1 MRGSNR
7 FSKVTKTHGSTIRDA
22 SPRAAS
28 SQPRVPARGRRHYL
42 IGALAPAALA
52 SAALA
57 IVLLPSA
64 ASAAPP
70 QQTVSSFNVTFTVS
84 GICAFPIVE
93 TAQGTAR
100 IIDFTDQSGNV
111 VREIDLTPGLTVSFS
126 ANGITLTTVSPSLGH
141 VTFNADGTATL
152 TVTGLSGHISVP
164 GKGTVAL
171 SAGRVVLLLTD
182 GQPPQ
187 ILAEDGTFSFGFG
200 DLPPIEAQLC
210 SALS

>member
-7 FSKVTKTHGSTIRDA
+7 ISKVTKTHRSTILDA

-28 SQPRVPARGRRHYL
+28 PQPRGPASRRRRYL
-42 IGALAPAALA
+42 IGVSGLVALAT
-52 SAALA
+52 
-57 IVLLPSA
+57 LLVPSA

-70 QQTVSSFNVTFTVS
+70 QQTVGTINDTFTVS

-100 IIDFTDQSGNV
+100 IIDFTNQSGNL

-141 VTFNADGTATL
+141 ITFNADGTATL

-182 GQPPQ
+182 GRPPQ

-200 DLPPIEAQLC
+200 SLPPIEAQLC

>member
-7 FSKVTKTHGSTIRDA
+7 ISKVTKTHRSTILDA

-28 SQPRVPARGRRHYL
+28 PQPRGPASRRRRYL
-42 IGALAPAALA
+42 IGVSGLVALAT
-52 SAALA
+52 
-57 IVLLPSA
+57 LLVPSA
-64 ASAAPP
+64 ASA
-70 QQTVSSFNVTFTVS
+70 
-84 GICAFPIVE
+84 ICAFPIVE

-100 IIDFTDQSGNV
+100 IIDFTNQSGNL

-141 VTFNADGTATL
+141 ITFNADGTATL

-182 GQPPQ
+182 GRPPQ

-200 DLPPIEAQLC
+200 SLPPIEAQLC

>member
-1 MRGSNR
+1 MRSPNR
-7 FSKVTKTHGSTIRDA
+7 ISQVTKTHRSTMPDA
-22 SPRAAS
+22 SPRATS
-28 SQPRVPARGRRHYL
+28 SRPRGPARGRRRYL
-42 IGALAPAALA
+42 IGASALAALA
-52 SAALA
+52 T
-57 IVLLPSA
+57 VLLPSA
-64 ASAAPP
+64 ASASPP
-70 QQTVSSFNVTFTVS
+70 QQTVFPINDTFTVS

-93 TAQGTAR
+93 TAHGTAR
-100 IIDFTDQSGNV
+100 IIDFTDLSGNL

-126 ANGITLTTVSPSLGH
+126 ANGITLTTASPSLGH
-141 VTFNADGTATL
+141 ITFNADGTATL

-171 SAGRVVLLLTD
+171 SAGRIVLLLTD
-182 GQPPQ
+182 DQPPQ